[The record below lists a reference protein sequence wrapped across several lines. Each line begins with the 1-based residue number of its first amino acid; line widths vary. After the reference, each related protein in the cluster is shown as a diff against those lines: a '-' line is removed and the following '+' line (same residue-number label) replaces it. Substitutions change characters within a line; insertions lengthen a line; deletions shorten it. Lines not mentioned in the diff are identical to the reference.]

1 MAGTAT
7 EEIQAAEF
15 EAKPDNELNDREDPE
30 DNEELKD

>member
-1 MAGTAT
+1 VTGTAT

-15 EAKPDNELNDREDPE
+15 EAKPDNELNDREEPE